1 MPSSAL
7 RAADEEGGQA
17 HGLRAPHV
25 RLRIIAHHP
34 RGVCAG
40 DRLEHAVEGSW
51 VGLLVSA
58 LGRVEDLG
66 YVSVEAEVVVI
77 LVNSGTWFERIR
89 CVQPREESLRKAGT
103 ASSRG
108 RQWGGS
114 TYALRTLPASSSEA
128 DGSNPL
134 ASKAPTKTGIRA
146 SHHRSG
152 EDSSG
157 WGTSGVCQGKPLRS
171 CAPRRSLSKSWPGIA
186 SCSTVCSAE
195 AQRPARY
202 PSVPSK
208 SQIKNRTMGL
218 SCPSPR
224 APTVPGHGRAVRW

>member
-7 RAADEEGGQA
+7 RAADEDGGQA

-58 LGRVEDLG
+58 LGRVKDLG
-66 YVSVEAEVVVI
+66 YVSVEAEVVGI

-103 ASSRG
+103 ASSKG
-108 RQWGGS
+108 RQWRGPK
-114 TYALRTLPASSSEA
+114 YAPRTSPASSSEV
-128 DGSNPL
+128 DGSSPP
-134 ASKAPTKTGIRA
+134 ASKAPTKTGRRS
-146 SHHRSG
+146 SHHESG
-152 EDSSG
+152 EESSG
-157 WGTSGVCQGKPLRS
+157 
-171 CAPRRSLSKSWPGIA
+171 
-186 SCSTVCSAE
+186 
-195 AQRPARY
+195 
-202 PSVPSK
+202 
-208 SQIKNRTMGL
+208 
-218 SCPSPR
+218 
-224 APTVPGHGRAVRW
+224 